1 MSDKKKQ
8 ETKKEKPE
16 WNERA
21 KEVWLAGLGALSA
34 VEEEGSKLFRNLVDR
49 GEEFESK
56 RKEQISELWDEVS
69 ERYDEVGNR
78 VGEKF
83 EKVEETI
90 EKSIRSVITEM
101 GIPTRKE
108 VEELSNKV
116 DALIKKVDQMSE
128 KHASSTTQKSKKGS
142 DKESK

>member
-34 VEEEGSKLFRNLVDR
+34 VEEEGSKLFRNLVVR

-116 DALIKKVDQMSE
+116 DELIKKVNQMSE
-128 KHASSTTQKSKKGS
+128 KHVSSTTQKSKKGS